1 MSDNEQDD
9 KRPRLRSAG
18 NSKLPLA
25 SVIPDEETF
34 QRAIQLLR
42 DGTANKVEQSRL
54 IEIESDIK
62 AELAAICEAYSLPG
76 FRHGLN
82 MFEYQGW
89 KTRTTLSKEKL
100 LELGVSAEQIAGAY
114 VEGKPFLMTKID
126 PFDMP

>member
-1 MSDNEQDD
+1 MENEQDD
-9 KRPRLRSAG
+9 KRPRLRSAA

-34 QRAIQLLR
+34 QRAIQLMQQ
-42 DGTANKVEQSRL
+42 GTTNKVTQSALKEQ
-54 IEIESDIK
+54 EDDIK
-62 AELAAICEAYSLPG
+62 AELAVICEAYSLPG

-114 VEGKPFLMTKID
+114 VEGKPYLMTKID
-126 PFDMP
+126 PFDIP